1 VTAVSFGSFVL
12 DLDSRELRDEGKTVA
27 LSPKAYQLL
36 EVLVTNRP
44 KALAKSA
51 LQERLWPET
60 FVVEKNLVNLVA
72 EIRAALGDDATHP
85 KFVRTIH
92 RFGYA
97 FRDPASEPDAKQQ
110 PSRRRGAPFRLVWAG
125 GRIGLSTGDYVL
137 GRDPDL
143 EVFLDSPDV
152 SRRHARI
159 TINGDEATIEDLD
172 SKNGTFVTDRRL
184 EAATRLVD
192 GDSIRV
198 GSVQLTFTA
207 VRSRGST
214 ETEHCTDRESEGQRY
229 RDHRRNL
236 RAHAAPNER
245 CKLL

>member
-12 DLDSRELRDEGKTVA
+12 DLGTRELRDDGKAVA

-44 KALAKSA
+44 KALSKSV
-51 LQERLWPET
+51 LQEQLWPET
-60 FVVEKNLVNLVA
+60 FVVEKNLVNLIA
-72 EIRAALGDDATHP
+72 EIRAALNDDATHP

-92 RFGYA
+92 RYGYA
-97 FRDPASEPDAKQQ
+97 FRDPTSEPGVKR
-110 PSRRRGAPFRLVWAG
+110 PLSRRQDVRFRLVWTG
-125 GRIGLSTGDYVL
+125 GRVGLTDGQYVV

-143 EVFLDSPDV
+143 ELFLDAPDV

-159 TINGDEATIEDLD
+159 TITGDEATIEDLE

-184 EAATRLVD
+184 DTATRLVD
-192 GDSIRV
+192 GDSIRI
-198 GSVQLTFTA
+198 GSFQLTFTA

-214 ETEHCTDRESEGQRY
+214 ETEHGM
-229 RDHRRNL
+229 
-236 RAHAAPNER
+236 ER
-245 CKLL
+245 